1 MIPNGK
7 NPVPPEHFDGEISR
21 SVSLFDRVAMA
32 LADHPQ
38 PDFAEG
44 VLCMMAL
51 TALGIIA
58 TSPEDEAER
67 LQAIATMA
75 RRNYP

>member
-7 NPVPPEHFDGEISR
+7 NTPCACHFDGEITR

-44 VLCMMAL
+44 VLCMIAL
-51 TALGIIA
+51 TALGIIE

-67 LQAIATMA
+67 LQAIATIA
-75 RRNYP
+75 RRYG